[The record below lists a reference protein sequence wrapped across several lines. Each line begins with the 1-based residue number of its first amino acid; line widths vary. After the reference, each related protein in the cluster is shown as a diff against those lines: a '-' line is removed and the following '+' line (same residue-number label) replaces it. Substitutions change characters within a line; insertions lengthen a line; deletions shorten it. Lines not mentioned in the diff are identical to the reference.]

1 MYSRVILKLSGEAL
15 LGQQSTFGIHH
26 GTVRRI
32 AEEIGKVHAR
42 GVEVAVVIGGGNIV
56 RGMEASSHGL
66 DRVAGDYM
74 GMLATVINAL
84 ALRDALERLDI
95 QTRVQ
100 SAIAMQQVA
109 EPFIPRR
116 AIRHLEKGRVVIL
129 AAGTGNPFFTTD
141 TTAALRAAEIGAD
154 VLLKATKVDGIYTAD
169 PLKDPSATRLHHL
182 SYMEVLNR
190 GLEVMDNTALTLCMD
205 NGTPIVVFDL
215 LAEGSIE
222 RVILGED
229 IGTRVDAHGE
239 RLVSDRTRSED
250 SQAQIQER
258 LDDAAVRMEKSLE
271 SLHKELGGIR
281 TGRATPSLVDRIQ
294 VDYYGTADAAAE
306 HRRGHR
312 ARGAA
317 AAHPAVRPQL
327 HRRHREGAAEERA
340 RAQPEQRRPGDP
352 HRHPAAHRGAPPRV
366 RQDGQ
371 AAGRGGAHRGAQHPP
386 RRGGP
391 PAQAREGGPRLQGR
405 DRAQHRRRA
414 AHHRRLHRQG

>member
-1 MYSRVILKLSGEAL
+1 VAGVIVSDRGMVGGEAAAVYSRIILKLSGEAL
-15 LGQQSTFGIHH
+15 LGDQSTYGIHH

-56 RGMEASSHGL
+56 RGMEASAHGL

-169 PLKDPSATRLHHL
+169 PIKDPTATRLHHL
-182 SYMEVLNR
+182 TYMEVLNR

-205 NGTPIVVFDL
+205 NGTPIIVFDL

-222 RVILGED
+222 RVVLGED
-229 IGTRVDAHGE
+229 IGTRVDAHG
-239 RLVSDRTRSED
+239 
-250 SQAQIQER
+250 
-258 LDDAAVRMEKSLE
+258 
-271 SLHKELGGIR
+271 
-281 TGRATPSLVDRIQ
+281 
-294 VDYYGTADAAAE
+294 
-306 HRRGHR
+306 
-312 ARGAA
+312 
-317 AAHPAVRPQL
+317 
-327 HRRHREGAAEERA
+327 
-340 RAQPEQRRPGDP
+340 
-352 HRHPAAHRGAPPRV
+352 
-366 RQDGQ
+366 DGS
-371 AAGRGGAHRGAQHPP
+371 
-386 RRGGP
+386 
-391 PAQAREGGPRLQGR
+391 
-405 DRAQHRRRA
+405 
-414 AHHRRLHRQG
+414 

>member
-1 MYSRVILKLSGEAL
+1 MVAAGVATAGGDPAPVYSRVILKLSGEAL
-15 LGQQSTFGIHH
+15 LGDQSAFGIHH
-26 GTVRRI
+26 ATVRRI

-42 GVEVAVVIGGGNIV
+42 GVEMAVVIGGGNIV
-56 RGMEASSHGL
+56 RGMEASAHGM

-169 PLKDPSATRLHHL
+169 PLKDPSATRLRHL
-182 SYMEVLNR
+182 TYMEVLNR
-190 GLEVMDNTALTLCMD
+190 GLQVMDNTALTLCMD

-222 RVILGED
+222 RVVMGED
-229 IGTRVDAHGE
+229 IGTRVDAHG
-239 RLVSDRTRSED
+239 
-250 SQAQIQER
+250 
-258 LDDAAVRMEKSLE
+258 
-271 SLHKELGGIR
+271 GG
-281 TGRATPSLVDRIQ
+281 G
-294 VDYYGTADAAAE
+294 
-306 HRRGHR
+306 
-312 ARGAA
+312 
-317 AAHPAVRPQL
+317 
-327 HRRHREGAAEERA
+327 
-340 RAQPEQRRPGDP
+340 
-352 HRHPAAHRGAPPRV
+352 
-366 RQDGQ
+366 
-371 AAGRGGAHRGAQHPP
+371 
-386 RRGGP
+386 
-391 PAQAREGGPRLQGR
+391 
-405 DRAQHRRRA
+405 
-414 AHHRRLHRQG
+414 

>member
-15 LGQQSTFGIHH
+15 LGAQSTFGIDHDI
-26 GTVRRI
+26 VRRI
-32 AEEIGKVHAR
+32 AEEIGKVHQR
-42 GVEVAVVIGGGNIV
+42 GVEIAVVIGGGNIV
-56 RGMEASSHGL
+56 RGMEASAHGL
-66 DRVAGDYM
+66 DRVAADYM

-141 TTAALRAAEIGAD
+141 TTAALRAAEIGAE

-169 PLKDPSATRLHHL
+169 PVKDPSATRLHHL

-205 NGTPIVVFDL
+205 NGTPIIVFDL

-229 IGTRVDAHGE
+229 IGTRVDG
-239 RLVSDRTRSED
+239 
-250 SQAQIQER
+250 
-258 LDDAAVRMEKSLE
+258 K
-271 SLHKELGGIR
+271 R
-281 TGRATPSLVDRIQ
+281 TGS
-294 VDYYGTADAAAE
+294 
-306 HRRGHR
+306 
-312 ARGAA
+312 
-317 AAHPAVRPQL
+317 
-327 HRRHREGAAEERA
+327 
-340 RAQPEQRRPGDP
+340 
-352 HRHPAAHRGAPPRV
+352 
-366 RQDGQ
+366 
-371 AAGRGGAHRGAQHPP
+371 
-386 RRGGP
+386 
-391 PAQAREGGPRLQGR
+391 
-405 DRAQHRRRA
+405 
-414 AHHRRLHRQG
+414 

>member
-1 MYSRVILKLSGEAL
+1 MVSTHSAAGTDPAPVYSRVILKLSGEAL
-15 LGQQSTFGIHH
+15 LGGQSTFGIHH

-42 GVEVAVVIGGGNIV
+42 GVEVAVVIGGGNFV
-56 RGMEASSHGL
+56 RGVEASSHGL

-84 ALRDALERLDI
+84 ALRDALEQLDI

-169 PLKDPSATRLHHL
+169 PVKNPSATRLHHL

-222 RVILGED
+222 RVVLGED
-229 IGTRVDAHGE
+229 IGTRVDAQGE
-239 RLVSDRTRSED
+239 RS
-250 SQAQIQER
+250 
-258 LDDAAVRMEKSLE
+258 
-271 SLHKELGGIR
+271 
-281 TGRATPSLVDRIQ
+281 
-294 VDYYGTADAAAE
+294 
-306 HRRGHR
+306 
-312 ARGAA
+312 
-317 AAHPAVRPQL
+317 
-327 HRRHREGAAEERA
+327 
-340 RAQPEQRRPGDP
+340 
-352 HRHPAAHRGAPPRV
+352 
-366 RQDGQ
+366 
-371 AAGRGGAHRGAQHPP
+371 
-386 RRGGP
+386 
-391 PAQAREGGPRLQGR
+391 
-405 DRAQHRRRA
+405 
-414 AHHRRLHRQG
+414 